1 MKVKVA
7 YVIIYLL
14 GVVRMNSFFF
24 LVSHCCLAV
33 RSFYFNYLRLFLEN
47 RRTSNSSVD
56 ACIEYIKLNVMRIV
70 ESTSVYKLK
79 LNLLSLKRI
88 LARRNSLYRNKFIDN
103 CLLRVHRFKRNVYRL
118 IDIG

>member
-14 GVVRMNSFFF
+14 GVVRMNFFFF
-24 LVSHCCLAV
+24 LVSHCCLVV

-70 ESTSVYKLK
+70 
-79 LNLLSLKRI
+79 
-88 LARRNSLYRNKFIDN
+88 
-103 CLLRVHRFKRNVYRL
+103 
-118 IDIG
+118 

>member
-14 GVVRMNSFFF
+14 GVVRMNFFF
-24 LVSHCCLAV
+24 LVSHCCLVV

-70 ESTSVYKLK
+70 
-79 LNLLSLKRI
+79 
-88 LARRNSLYRNKFIDN
+88 
-103 CLLRVHRFKRNVYRL
+103 
-118 IDIG
+118 

>member
-14 GVVRMNSFFF
+14 GAVRMNSFFF

-56 ACIEYIKLNVMRIV
+56 ACSEFIDLNVMCIV
-70 ESTSVYKLK
+70 
-79 LNLLSLKRI
+79 
-88 LARRNSLYRNKFIDN
+88 
-103 CLLRVHRFKRNVYRL
+103 
-118 IDIG
+118 

>member
-14 GVVRMNSFFF
+14 GVVRTNFFF
-24 LVSHCCLAV
+24 LVSHCCLVV

-70 ESTSVYKLK
+70 
-79 LNLLSLKRI
+79 
-88 LARRNSLYRNKFIDN
+88 
-103 CLLRVHRFKRNVYRL
+103 
-118 IDIG
+118 